1 MVERSKCMNVPEIRF
16 KEFDE
21 EWSENLLE
29 DFFTKVTS
37 KNRKLKYSAV
47 LTNSAEY
54 GIIGQLDYFDFDVTN
69 SNNIGGY
76 FIVEP
81 DDFVYNPRVSVSAP
95 VGPINRNRLGYTGIM
110 SPLYLVF
117 KINGINKDFLCYYY
131 KTKKWHRFM
140 KLSGNCGARFDRLSI
155 SDDKFVKMPII
166 HPNNTKEQNQICKV
180 FENLDDL
187 IEESTLRLVSLKR
200 IKAASL
206 QSMFP
211 QEGETVPKVRFKG
224 FEGEWEKEKLCNIAS
239 RITRKNKNLES
250 FTPLT
255 ISAIEGLVSQLTYFN
270 NIVAS
275 SNISGY
281 YLIKNGEFAYNKSYS
296 NGFPYGSIKRLD
308 KFDTGVL
315 STLYIVF
322 ALNKQ
327 NTSILSDYLVIF
339 FNTTLWHHEIAKRAE
354 EGARNHGLLNISA
367 EDFLDIN
374 IIYPKDLLEQQKIA
388 SYFCNLDKQISLQAQ
403 RLEKLKQIKSAC
415 LDKMFV

>member
-1 MVERSKCMNVPEIRF
+1 MNMPEIRF
-16 KEFDE
+16 ENFKNEWKHFSFKEITYKAGIKN
-21 EWSENLLE
+21 SENLSLE
-29 DFFTKVTS
+29 SYSISNELGFIPQKEQFENGGTMS
-37 KNRKLKYSAV
+37 KADKRM
-47 LTNSAEY
+47 
-54 GIIGQLDYFDFDVTN
+54 
-69 SNNIGGY
+69 Y
-76 FIVEP
+76 FIVSSNS
-81 DDFVYNPRVSVSAP
+81 FAYNPARIN
-95 VGPINRNRLGYTGIM
+95 VGSLGYYQGVKDVIV
-110 SPLYLVF
+110 SSLYEVF
-117 KINGINKDFLCYYY
+117 K
-131 KTKKWHRFM
+131 T
-140 KLSGNCGARFDRLSI
+140 
-155 SDDKFVKMPII
+155 SDII
-166 HPNNTKEQNQICKV
+166 
-180 FENLDDL
+180 DDL
-187 IEESTLRLVSLKR
+187 FLLYWFKTNIFKRMIEQYQEGGVRLYFFFDKLQKCQIKIPSLQEQQKIASYFQKLDSLIQTTSKKLASLKQ

-224 FEGEWEKEKLCNIAS
+224 FEEEWEKERLCNIAS

-308 KFDTGVL
+308 KFDMGVL

-388 SYFCNLDKQISLQAQ
+388 SYFCNLDRQISLQTQ
-403 RLEKLKQIKSAC
+403 RLEKLKQIKAAC

>member
-1 MVERSKCMNVPEIRF
+1 MVERSKCMNVPNIRF
-16 KEFDE
+16 KGFNG
-21 EWSENLLE
+21 EWE
-29 DFFTKVTS
+29 K
-37 KNRKLKYSAV
+37 KKLGEVAPLKGGYAF
-47 LTNSAEY
+47 NSANFKDS
-54 GIIGQLDYFDFDVTN
+54 GIPIVRISNILESEEVGGEFVFYDKIKNEKQFLLIYEDIVIAMSGATTGKIALVKTKNKLYQNQRVGKFSRTSNVDYKYLLALVSSSNFSSELNKLLSSGAQPNVSSSDIDSIKLYFP
-69 SNNIGGY
+69 SCKQEQFLLGSFLERINNI
-76 FIVEP
+76 IVTT
-81 DDFVYNPRVSVSAP
+81 N
-95 VGPINRNRLGYTGIM
+95 L
-110 SPLYLVF
+110 
-117 KINGINKDFLCYYY
+117 
-131 KTKKWHRFM
+131 
-140 KLSGNCGARFDRLSI
+140 KLA
-155 SDDKFVKMPII
+155 
-166 HPNNTKEQNQICKV
+166 
-180 FENLDDL
+180 
-187 IEESTLRLVSLKR
+187 SLKR

-211 QEGETVPKVRFKG
+211 QEGEAVPKVRFKG

-308 KFDTGVL
+308 KFDMGVL

-374 IIYPKDLLEQQKIA
+374 IICPIDLSEQQKIA
-388 SYFCNLDKQISLQAQ
+388 SYFYNLDKQISLQTQ
-403 RLEKLKQIKSAC
+403 RLEKLKQIKAAC

>member
-21 EWSENLLE
+21 VWSENLLE

-37 KNRKLKYSAV
+37 KNRKLKYSVV

-69 SNNIGGY
+69 RNNIGGY

-187 IEESTLRLVSLKR
+187 IEESTLRLVSLNR

-224 FEGEWEKEKLCNIAS
+224 FEEEWICVLFKEIAYKTG
-239 RITRKNKNLES
+239 IKNSENLSLES
-250 FTPLT
+250 YS
-255 ISAIEGLVSQLTYFN
+255 ISNELGFIPQNEQFENGGTMSKADKRMYYIVSPK
-270 NIVAS
+270 S
-275 SNISGY
+275 
-281 YLIKNGEFAYNKSYS
+281 FAYNPARINVGSLGYYQGERDVIVSSLYEVFKTS
-296 NGFPYGSIKRLD
+296 NIVDDLFLLYWFKTNMFKRMIEQYQEGGVRLYFFFDKLQKCQIKVPSL
-308 KFDTGVL
+308 
-315 STLYIVF
+315 
-322 ALNKQ
+322 Q
-327 NTSILSDYLVIF
+327 
-339 FNTTLWHHEIAKRAE
+339 
-354 EGARNHGLLNISA
+354 
-367 EDFLDIN
+367 
-374 IIYPKDLLEQQKIA
+374 EQQKIA
-388 SYFCNLDKQISLQAQ
+388 SYFCNLDKQISLQTQ
-403 RLEKLKQIKSAC
+403 HLEKLKQIKAAC

>member
-1 MVERSKCMNVPEIRF
+1 MNVPEIRF
-16 KEFDE
+16 KGEQLFLKKQLKE
-21 EWSENLLE
+21 IATINPKNALP
-29 DFFTKVTS
+29 DFFEYVDLESVVGTEMKKHRTEIKESAPSRAQRLANKGDIFFQTVRPYQQNNLYFDLDAKNFVFSTGYAQIRSKINSKYLFTILQQSNFLNQVLENCTGSSYPAINPSSLANLFLTICDNEVVQQKLASYFQSLDSLIQSTS
-37 KNRKLKYSAV
+37 KK
-47 LTNSAEY
+47 
-54 GIIGQLDYFDFDVTN
+54 
-69 SNNIGGY
+69 
-76 FIVEP
+76 
-81 DDFVYNPRVSVSAP
+81 
-95 VGPINRNRLGYTGIM
+95 
-110 SPLYLVF
+110 
-117 KINGINKDFLCYYY
+117 
-131 KTKKWHRFM
+131 
-140 KLSGNCGARFDRLSI
+140 
-155 SDDKFVKMPII
+155 
-166 HPNNTKEQNQICKV
+166 
-180 FENLDDL
+180 
-187 IEESTLRLVSLKR
+187 LVSLKQV
-200 IKAASL
+200 KAASL

-224 FEGEWEKEKLCNIAS
+224 FKEEWEKEKLCNIAS

-354 EGARNHGLLNISA
+354 EGARNHGLLNIST

-388 SYFCNLDKQISLQAQ
+388 SYFCNLDKQISLQTQ
-403 RLEKLKQIKSAC
+403 RLEKLKQIKAAC